1 MASRERIILD
11 SMATSDDQKPNN
23 PKSTGFIPGDDAG
36 TRWRNWYAVLTGKM
50 NEKGREQYVEA
61 RDTRNEEA
69 DCKRCEK
76 QRDYLLQ
83 FSKYVQTP
91 VMT

>member
-1 MASRERIILD
+1 
-11 SMATSDDQKPNN
+11 MATSENQKPDN
-23 PKSTGFIPGDDAG
+23 PESTGFILGEDAG
-36 TRWRNWYAVLTGKM
+36 TRWRNWYAILTGKM
-50 NEKGREQYVEA
+50 NEKGLEQYVQA
-61 RDTRNEEA
+61 RDLRKEEA

-83 FSKYVQTP
+83 FSKCAWTP

>member
-1 MASRERIILD
+1 
-11 SMATSDDQKPNN
+11 MATSENQKPDN
-23 PKSTGFIPGDDAG
+23 PESTGFIPGEDAG
-36 TRWRNWYAVLTGKM
+36 TRWRNWYAILTGKM
-50 NEKGREQYVEA
+50 NEKGLEQYVQA
-61 RDTRNEEA
+61 RDLRNEEA

-83 FSKYVQTP
+83 FSKCAWTP